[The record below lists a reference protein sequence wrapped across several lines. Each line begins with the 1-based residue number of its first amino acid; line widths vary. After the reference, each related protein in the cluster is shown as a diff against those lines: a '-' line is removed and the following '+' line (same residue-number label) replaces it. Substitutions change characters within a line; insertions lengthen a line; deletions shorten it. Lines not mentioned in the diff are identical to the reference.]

1 MVSCLKDF
9 DELFSIHIYRTE
21 QFGERIIGGE
31 EAYRGQFPWQAE
43 IETLVN
49 NVSTSY
55 CGGALISRDY
65 IITAA
70 SCIPEY

>member
-1 MVSCLKDF
+1 MCWL
-9 DELFSIHIYRTE
+9 ELFE
-21 QFGERIIGGE
+21 ERIIGGE

-43 IETLVN
+43 IENIVN

-65 IITAA
+65 VITAA
-70 SCIPEY
+70 SCITE